1 MADASILLDFVLA
14 DLKQEDITR
23 IQSQIRTSFGQTSE
37 LKIGLESGQTGKLK
51 TELDEVKTSAGG
63 AGKSINE
70 LDAIL
75 NRYNQNILKA
85 EMASDKAED
94 KFRTLGRQIQITNR
108 TYGELNV
115 ALNALRQ
122 NENANQAEIA
132 QTEEVMRKLRLEVQR
147 LQDAQHSL
155 RKTAGLDP
163 FGKKMGGIRTVL
175 NPKTGEYLGL
185 KESFTTMQ
193 GIGLRM
199 QSLFAGQIGTLMMV
213 AAAQKAVSTAIRET
227 VKVNLELEN
236 STANLRTVTVSSY
249 GDMDRSM
256 RMMTERAKE
265 LSHVV
270 PISAGKITESM
281 YFLASGGLKDVEVVN
296 QIAGSLQ
303 LATGSMMEHELAAET
318 VTTAYNV
325 WRNEMMRGTE
335 IADKFQISIA
345 RNQVTGMELAES
357 FKYVSASGKMVGY
370 TLDDVLGIL
379 GALGNLGIRGSMAG
393 TSLNQALTQL
403 SKKRSDLKEL
413 GIEITDS
420 TGRLRKYN
428 EVIEEF
434 RKRYG
439 AVVDVYEQEELGK
452 LLDVRAARAIVPF
465 IENLQTLE
473 QSLKEQT
480 ESTGDSF
487 KAMIEQTYTLTSGWK
502 LFGNLVSEV
511 AYKIGDI
518 ANHPIKNILW
528 NLSGTQ
534 REQFEEALKTPEQ
547 LSGFQKFLEE
557 SAKASKSNVYVNQAA
572 DLNNYVNAII
582 KAGLATEDFNKVLE
596 KYFILD
602 EVASERMGK
611 DTYVSK
617 SNLLSWNDRKKV
629 VSELAESL
637 KSVIQKLE
645 EMMAIEKQM
654 AGYNPFA
661 GKAPYKLEID
671 TSVLDMISFE
681 YPWQKYLG
689 KGKEKE
695 KIKFEDVY
703 SVGEVSAIQERTE
716 KILKSN
722 KKMELDMRKE
732 VLQMELNAIETTGDA
747 RIDAMQQAHKIQTSI
762 IELERKDRLAEIDE
776 QIRKQK
782 ELIDEEK
789 QTIIAKG
796 GNILTPPK
804 GTRLYELQAEMTALE
819 NQRININAQSNLKI
833 QADRKETDRKIQSY
847 REKLNVENLR
857 LEKELIQSEYDV
869 RLMMVEKGSAEEYAI
884 RNDMLNS
891 LQAIEEQIARQT
903 AENLD
908 KNLKI
913 IENKYIKLR
922 KELENQQSESVNKPI
937 LTTYL
942 NMYDKMSRAEFDKD
956 INRKMEQVRDLSNAL
971 ANLPDITDEFLKQYN
986 LPVGINKEEL
996 QKQFR
1001 KAIKE
1006 LNEQIGTG
1014 LFVISLPGFRFDET
1028 ASRKAALDYEKQM
1041 NQINAEISLANIPES
1056 DWQQRYDI
1064 QAQAAESL
1072 YKINRQIIEETI
1084 IDEQEKNHALTI
1096 LEKNYQI
1103 EMINLKSTYADAYR
1117 SDYVSAWSSAFGE
1130 ISRKD
1135 LEETQKSLT
1144 EKKTKAE
1151 QIIAGLQ
1158 PDTTEWQAWNAELQ
1172 EINAKLAQTTDLIAQ
1187 VNDGTLKVG
1196 KDAKKWGN
1204 ILDDLPQAYSII
1216 SNSIQAMNRDMDDSI
1231 KKTLDIGEGLMNIG
1245 LALAVTKNPL
1255 MAMAGIFQTIEALTR
1270 KEEKS
1275 RKQISDSVYELKKV
1289 GQSGVSSSYGQA
1301 QNITVNMSNAIKMDF
1316 LIPEGL
1322 TANRQEQIAEALV
1335 DEIQAKLSSRG
1346 YL

>member
-94 KFRTLGRQIQITNR
+94 KFRMLGRQIQITNR
-108 TYGELNV
+108 TYGELN
-115 ALNALRQ
+115 ATLNALRQ
-122 NENANQAEIA
+122 NENANQAEIT

-147 LQDAQHSL
+147 LQAAQHNL
-155 RKTAGLDP
+155 RMTFGLDP
-163 FGKKMGGIRTVL
+163 LGKKMGGIRTVL
-175 NPKTGEYLGL
+175 NPETGEYLGL

-193 GIGLRM
+193 GISLRM

-439 AVVDVYEQEELGK
+439 AVVDVYEQEELAK

-480 ESTGDSF
+480 ESIGDSF

-534 REQFEEALKTPEQ
+534 RKQFEEALKTPEQ
-547 LSGFQKFLEE
+547 LSGFQKLFEE

-689 KGKEKE
+689 KGKEK
-695 KIKFEDVY
+695 IKFEYFKDKY
-703 SVGEVSAIQERTE
+703 SVGEVPIIQERTE

-722 KKMELDMRKE
+722 RKMELDIQKE
-732 VLQMELNAIETTGDA
+732 VLQMELNAIDTTGDA
-747 RIDAMQQAHKIQTSI
+747 RISAMQKAHKIQTSL
-762 IELERKDRLAEIDE
+762 IELEREARLAEIDE

-782 ELIDEEK
+782 ESIERAKKDV
-789 QTIIAKG
+789 IAVG
-796 GNILTPPK
+796 GNIFAPPE

-819 NQRININAQSNLKI
+819 NQRVNINAQSNLKI
-833 QADRKETDRKIQSY
+833 QADRKETDRKIQNY
-847 REKLNVENLR
+847 REKLNIENLR

-869 RLMMVEKGSAEEYAI
+869 QLMMVEKGSAEEYAI
-884 RNDMLNS
+884 RSDMLNS
-891 LQAIEEQIARQT
+891 LQDIEEQIARQT
-903 AENLD
+903 IENLD

-913 IENKYIKLR
+913 IRNKYQILKGELGKQRVESIGNQLQRLFLACMIKLP
-922 KELENQQSESVNKPI
+922 NP
-937 LTTYL
+937 
-942 NMYDKMSRAEFDKD
+942 
-956 INRKMEQVRDLSNAL
+956 
-971 ANLPDITDEFLKQYN
+971 
-986 LPVGINKEEL
+986 
-996 QKQFR
+996 
-1001 KAIKE
+1001 
-1006 LNEQIGTG
+1006 
-1014 LFVISLPGFRFDET
+1014 
-1028 ASRKAALDYEKQM
+1028 
-1041 NQINAEISLANIPES
+1041 
-1056 DWQQRYDI
+1056 
-1064 QAQAAESL
+1064 
-1072 YKINRQIIEETI
+1072 
-1084 IDEQEKNHALTI
+1084 
-1096 LEKNYQI
+1096 
-1103 EMINLKSTYADAYR
+1103 
-1117 SDYVSAWSSAFGE
+1117 
-1130 ISRKD
+1130 
-1135 LEETQKSLT
+1135 
-1144 EKKTKAE
+1144 
-1151 QIIAGLQ
+1151 
-1158 PDTTEWQAWNAELQ
+1158 
-1172 EINAKLAQTTDLIAQ
+1172 
-1187 VNDGTLKVG
+1187 
-1196 KDAKKWGN
+1196 
-1204 ILDDLPQAYSII
+1204 
-1216 SNSIQAMNRDMDDSI
+1216 NSIVKLR
-1231 KKTLDIGEGLMNIG
+1231 
-1245 LALAVTKNPL
+1245 
-1255 MAMAGIFQTIEALTR
+1255 R
-1270 KEEKS
+1270 K
-1275 RKQISDSVYELKKV
+1275 
-1289 GQSGVSSSYGQA
+1289 
-1301 QNITVNMSNAIKMDF
+1301 
-1316 LIPEGL
+1316 
-1322 TANRQEQIAEALV
+1322 
-1335 DEIQAKLSSRG
+1335 
-1346 YL
+1346 